1 MSCRAEKMKTITAKA
16 ETFAYFNN
24 HYNAKA
30 PTNVLELLQ
39 MIGAMTES

>member
-1 MSCRAEKMKTITAKA
+1 MGKNMKTITAKA

-30 PTNVLELLQ
+30 PTNALELLQ
-39 MIGAMTES
+39 MMGAMTES